1 MTTETPVSDERRLGR
16 IEGALD
22 GIQANIRD
30 NVATK
35 ADIAQLESQT
45 AQLNG
50 RIDYQSTQMAQM
62 SGQMDAQAA
71 QITETATHVA
81 QLEVQMAQMS
91 GQTESQATQIAK
103 TATHVA
109 QLEVQMAQMNGQ
121 METQTAQMNERMDAQ
136 STQITQMQ
144 EQMAQMNERMDA
156 QATHTAQLEV
166 QMTQL
171 SGQIAAHLAKHLG
184 KMEVHMAQTE
194 ARMLRW
200 QIGMWITTIL
210 MLLGVAGLILNG

>member
-35 ADIAQLESQT
+35 SDIAQLESQT

-62 SGQMDAQAA
+62 SGQMDAHAA

-81 QLEVQMAQMS
+81 QLEVQMAQM
-91 GQTESQATQIAK
+91 
-103 TATHVA
+103 
-109 QLEVQMAQMNGQ
+109 
-121 METQTAQMNERMDAQ
+121 NERMDAQ
-136 STQITQMQ
+136 TTQMTQMQ
-144 EQMAQMNERMDA
+144 EQMAQMNDRMDA
-156 QATHTAQLEV
+156 QASHTAQLEV

-171 SGQIAAHLAKHLG
+171 SGQIAAQLAKHLG